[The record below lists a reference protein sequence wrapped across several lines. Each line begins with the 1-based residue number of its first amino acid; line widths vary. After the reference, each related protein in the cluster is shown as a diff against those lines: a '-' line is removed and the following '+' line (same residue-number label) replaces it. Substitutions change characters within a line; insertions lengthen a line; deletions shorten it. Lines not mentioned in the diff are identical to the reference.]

1 MKRRE
6 FITLLGNAAATWPMA
21 AWAQQAEMPVVG
33 FLHSASPGPFTRL
46 LAAFRDGLKDNGY
59 VEGSNVR
66 IEFRWAEGQ
75 YDRLPALAADLID
88 RHVSVIAAFGPV
100 ASFVAKA
107 ATSTVP
113 VVFTFN
119 DDPVKS
125 GLVASLNRPGGN
137 VTGINVLTGELE
149 GKRLGFLTEMV
160 PHVTLIAVLVNPTNS
175 QTELSAKEIQKAA
188 AAIGRQVIM
197 INAHN
202 ERDID
207 AAFAMIME
215 KRAGALL
222 VGNDVFFNSRR
233 DQIVTLAAH
242 YKLPAIYEFREFAE
256 AGGLMSYGTNLAD
269 VYSQAGNYVGKILKG
284 AKPAE
289 LPVNQLTKFEL
300 VINLK
305 VARTLGLTMPPGLIS
320 IVDDVI
326 E

>member
-6 FITLLGNAAATWPMA
+6 FIRLLGSAAATWPMA

-46 LAAFRDGLKDNGY
+46 VAAFRDGLKNNGY
-59 VEGSNVR
+59 VEGDNVT

-75 YDRLPALAADLID
+75 YDRLPALALDLVD
-88 RHVSVIAAFGPV
+88 RHVSVIAAIGPV
-100 ASFVAKA
+100 ASLVTKA
-107 ATSTVP
+107 VTSTVP
-113 VVFTFN
+113 VVFTSG

-137 VTGINVLTGELE
+137 VTGINVLTGQLE

-160 PHVTLIAVLVNPTNS
+160 PNVALIAVLVNPTNS
-175 QTELSAKEIQKAA
+175 QTEASAKEIQTAA
-188 AAIGRQVIM
+188 AVIGRQVII
-197 INAHN
+197 INANN
-202 ERDID
+202 ERNID

-222 VGNDVFFNSRR
+222 VANDVFFNSRR
-233 DQIVTLAAH
+233 DQIVSLAAR

-269 VYSQAGNYVGKILKG
+269 IYSQAGNYVGKILKG
-284 AKPAE
+284 TKPAE
-289 LPVNQLTKFEL
+289 LPVIQSSKFEL

-305 VARTLGLTMPPGLIS
+305 AAKTLGLTMPPGLIS